1 MYNVGFQAMNNLA
14 MPEEKQ
20 PKKEQSMGLLARNV
34 NDTPNTEE
42 EDVRQRVARYTNE
55 IRKAKMELK
64 NG

>member
-14 MPEEKQ
+14 MPKEKQ
-20 PKKEQSMGLLARNV
+20 PKKEQSTGLLARNV
-34 NDTPNTEE
+34 NNTPNTEE

-55 IRKAKMELK
+55 IRKARMELK

>member
-42 EDVRQRVARYTNE
+42 EDIRQRVARYTNE
-55 IRKAKMELK
+55 IRKARMELK

>member
-1 MYNVGFQAMNNLA
+1 MYNVGFQAMNDLA

-55 IRKAKMELK
+55 IRKARMELK

>member
-55 IRKAKMELK
+55 IRKARMELK